1 VTIIRGIAAVGA
13 AAAVLTVV
21 SCGSS
26 GDATFVGTAAVGT
39 PKAFPTEIIPTDDPV
54 TLSPTSTAAKPKV
67 VVIPPAARTPPPA
80 PAPTTPPPAPV
91 VTTPPAPVYTPPP
104 PPPPPPAAETVSQSN
119 AVGKGQEYLDFTS
132 FSRQGLIGQLVFEGF
147 STADATYAV
156 DTISPDWNV
165 QAAKKAKEYLNL
177 ESFSHQGL
185 VEQLTFEG
193 FTPEQAE
200 FGVSQA
206 GL

>member
-1 VTIIRGIAAVGA
+1 M
-13 AAAVLTVV
+13 AAAVLGVAG
-21 SCGSS
+21 CASS
-26 GDATFVGTAAVGT
+26 GTASFVGTAAVST
-39 PKAFPTEIIPTDDPV
+39 PQAFPTEIIPTDDPV
-54 TLSPTSTAAKPKV
+54 TVSPKPTAAKPKV
-67 VVIPPAARTPPPA
+67 VVIPPP
-80 PAPTTPPPAPV
+80 PTTPPTGPV

-104 PPPPPPAAETVSQSN
+104 PPPVETLAQSN
-119 AVGKGQEYLDFTS
+119 AVAKGQDYLSFTS
-132 FSRQGLIGQLVFEGF
+132 FSRQGLIDQLVFEGF
-147 STADATYAV
+147 STADATYAA
-156 DTISPDWNV
+156 DTISPDWKV
-165 QAAKKAKEYLNL
+165 QAAKKAKEYLSL